1 MSLQQ
6 VSKIKQTL
14 NPVAFSV
21 MLAVGVISLPT
32 IAEENTT
39 ETEKDDNYGI
49 EVVTVTARHIVESLQ
64 STPIAVSAFGADQ
77 MKDEKIQGLAD
88 ISSRVPGF
96 QMNMYNSSEPE
107 LFMRGIGSDIESAG
121 AGAAVGMYIDGVYIS
136 RGTGAAM
143 DLYDLQSVEVLRG
156 PQGTLYGKNVVGG
169 AINFITKRPVD
180 GEMEGSVEATIG
192 DYGTYELKGFV
203 TGSLSDNVAGKL
215 ALSGVTRDG
224 YGENTHTGTD
234 ADDLSRQSARGQL
247 LFTPSSDLEIL
258 LTAGYAKTDATPR
271 MKHISYSAGR
281 NEAFISPDPRKD
293 ASSVENSED
302 SENSSLSMQIDYD
315 TSIGRLT
322 SITAYRSND
331 YSIYENAAAG
341 LVDNTQR
348 FEDCGEW
355 GGPSVP
361 CDWNTV
367 ESDEELAALQPDDE
381 WVSLK
386 AEESSQISQEFRL
399 AGGGEKFSWLA
410 GAFFMKEDIKRNEAV
425 EYWFHAADQEYGF
438 SYGTLV
444 GNEQVMFY
452 DWNTGTEHPST
463 LGNTTNNITNS
474 YALFGNASYEIT
486 DKLSITA
493 GLRWSKDEKEFSG
506 TAYGKRFDNATNMHI
521 DLDGNDVFSYE
532 FETSDSWD
540 EWTPSFNVDYQA
552 TEGAFYYFSIAKGY
566 KAGGY
571 NGEGME
577 DASEAI
583 TPFLPEVA
591 WNYET
596 GFKLQGL
603 EDRLRVNG
611 AIFYTEYTDIQSAVW
626 QESEDI
632 GIPELIVINGSGR
645 AQGIEVEVIALLTEQ
660 LSVSGSYGYLDA
672 EFTKDVWVDDESLK
686 GNDMRRTPDHSF
698 NINATYEW
706 ELADIGEMSARVG
719 YQYTSEFFFDN
730 SNDPLTEIEAQYN
743 VDASIMLRNF
753 DDTWS
758 LQLWVKNATDELNMA
773 STTVYT
779 SWDPTA
785 YSVYQPPRTFGLTA
799 SYRF

>member
-6 VSKIKQTL
+6 VSQIKRTL
-14 NPVAFSV
+14 NPVALSV

-32 IAEENTT
+32 IAEENSSDAK
-39 ETEKDDNYGI
+39 KDDNFGI

-64 STPIAVSAFGADQ
+64 STPIAVSAFGEDQ
-77 MKDEKIQGLAD
+77 MKEEKISGLAD

-180 GEMEGSVEATIG
+180 GDMEGSVEATVG
-192 DYGTYELKGFV
+192 DYGTHELKGFV

-224 YGENTHTGTD
+224 YGKNTHTGKD
-234 ADDLSRQSARGQL
+234 ADDLSRHSARGQL

-258 LTAGYAKTDATPR
+258 LSAGYSSTDATPR

-281 NEAFISPDPRKD
+281 NEAFISPDPRND
-293 ASSVENSED
+293 ASRVDNVED
-302 SENSSLSMQIDYD
+302 SENTSLSMQIDYD
-315 TSIGRLT
+315 TSFGRLT

-331 YSIYENAAAG
+331 YSIFENAAAG

-348 FEDCGEW
+348 FEDCGSW
-355 GGPSVP
+355 GGDYVA

-367 ESDEELAALQPDDE
+367 GSDEELAALQPDDE

-386 AEESSQISQEFRL
+386 AEESSQISQEFRFS
-399 AGGGEKFSWLA
+399 GGSDKFTWLA

-425 EYWFHAADQEYGF
+425 EYWFHAADQEHGF

-444 GNEQVMFY
+444 GNEEVMFY
-452 DWNTGTEHPST
+452 DWTTDTNHPST
-463 LGNTTNNITNS
+463 LGNTTNNVTNS

-493 GLRWSKDEKEFSG
+493 GLRWSQDEKDFSG

-521 DLDGNDVFSYE
+521 DLDGNDAFSYA
-532 FETSDSWD
+532 FEASDSWD
-540 EWTPSFNVDYQA
+540 EWTPSVNVDYQA
-552 TEGAFYYFSIAKGY
+552 TSDTFYYFSIAKGY
-566 KAGGY
+566 KAGGF

-577 DASEAI
+577 DAREAI

-645 AQGIEVEVIALLTEQ
+645 AQGIELEVTALITEQ
-660 LSVSGSYGYLDA
+660 FSISGSYGYLDA
-672 EFTKDVWVDDESLK
+672 EFTKDVFVDDKNLK

-706 ELADIGEMSARVG
+706 ELADIGEMSARIA

-730 SNDPLTEIEAQYN
+730 SNDPLTEIEAQFN
-743 VDASIMLRNF
+743 VDASIMLRDF

-773 STTVYT
+773 SSTVYT
-779 SWDPTA
+779 AWDPTA